1 MKRIARST
9 HVTGAVFTALLCV
22 ACASAGA
29 GEIPGPI
36 PTAPTLYY
44 ACMSTGG
51 VTEYDSTLAEAQAYY
66 DVLLEQARLYTS
78 INGVPS
84 PIVITNWQ
92 YKQADTPRTAS
103 APS

>member
-1 MKRIARST
+1 MKRIARPA
-9 HVTGAVFTALLCV
+9 HITGAVFTALLCV

-51 VTEYDSTLAEAQAYY
+51 VTEYDSAAFARKNPGPTYKDHQTLNTKMTAAFDAY
-66 DVLLEQARLYTS
+66 LT
-78 INGVPS
+78 
-84 PIVITNWQ
+84 
-92 YKQADTPRTAS
+92 
-103 APS
+103 